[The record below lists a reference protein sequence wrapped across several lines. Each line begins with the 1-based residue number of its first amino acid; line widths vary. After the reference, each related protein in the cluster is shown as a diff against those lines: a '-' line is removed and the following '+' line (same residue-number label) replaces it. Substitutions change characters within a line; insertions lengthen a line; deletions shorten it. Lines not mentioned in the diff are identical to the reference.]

1 MFKLFLDQ
9 DNFFNI
15 EFMTSYISYILLK
28 QINESNLLKQIKW
41 DLKLS
46 SNSEGRN
53 LLKDIA
59 EQIFLESRDEPC
71 GLKGCN
77 ISIFVQTVETQ
88 YDEPQQTNTLVSK
101 FQFGTSRF
109 GAFDLNLFLKHDL
122 TESDLTNQST
132 VPTSNSIATLTRRI
146 FSSNSNSTS
155 KQNKAK
161 QLPSDRKTLYLDSNN
176 YDLFKTNLAYE

>member
-1 MFKLFLDQ
+1 
-9 DNFFNI
+9 
-15 EFMTSYISYILLK
+15 MTSYISYILLK

-77 ISIFVQTVETQ
+77 ISIFVQTLETN

-122 TESDLTNQST
+122 TQSDLMNQSA
-132 VPTSNSIATLTRRI
+132 VQTSNSIATLTRRI
-146 FSSNSNSTS
+146 FSSNSSNAA
-155 KQNKAK
+155 KQNKSK
-161 QLPSDRKTLYLDSNN
+161 HVPSDHKTLYLDSNN